1 MAYSD
6 RRYFFFVGKPTQV
19 LNIFL
24 VQYFMCYICRPF
36 CSLGTIIANS
46 H

>member
-1 MAYSD
+1 MTYSD
-6 RRYFFFVGKPTQV
+6 RRDFFFVGKPTQV
-19 LNIFL
+19 LNFFL
-24 VQYFMCYICRPF
+24 VQYFICYICRPF